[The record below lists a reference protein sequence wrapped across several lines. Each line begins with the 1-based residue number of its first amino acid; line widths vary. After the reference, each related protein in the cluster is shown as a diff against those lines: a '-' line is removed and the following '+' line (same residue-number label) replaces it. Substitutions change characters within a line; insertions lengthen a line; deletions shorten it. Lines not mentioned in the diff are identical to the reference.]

1 MGFNV
6 GSGRVDTTCETIEQL
21 SDKLARNRRQAAR
34 PGRVTQEVG
43 TLPTSR
49 YLRRLGQFSRREQPS
64 ALVPN
69 GSPAELLY
77 RVGR

>member
-43 TLPTSR
+43 NTPNVALSEA
-49 YLRRLGQFSRREQPS
+49 LGPVLKKG
-64 ALVPN
+64 A
-69 GSPAELLY
+69 A
-77 RVGR
+77 